1 MPLLLAATIQSLI
14 RGFKHSKLN
23 QSDLRIGQ
31 QLNLLP
37 DNDNHHDVNAVAV
50 KTTDGD
56 HVGHVAKEFALTF
69 RKLIAFAIRIG
80 ILIVVALKGFEH
92 GRYNKLLLEMSFFV
106 GDAQLAAEAGE
117 QISRLVQDCALRAR
131 LPSVAAPTESPDA
144 GELIR
149 LQRELAIA
157 KEKIGAARRELSAN
171 AATETIER
179 EAASRSSANRQL
191 QKAKQEQTDMEILL
205 ESTKASLQRTRRDL
219 KVGAELIKLNCPKIL
234 F

>member
-14 RGFKHSKLN
+14 RGFKHSQLN

-80 ILIVVALKGFEH
+80 ISIVVALKGFEH
-92 GRYNKLLLEMSFFV
+92 GRYNELLLEMPFF
-106 GDAQLAAEAGE
+106 
-117 QISRLVQDCALRAR
+117 R
-131 LPSVAAPTESPDA
+131 
-144 GELIR
+144 
-149 LQRELAIA
+149 
-157 KEKIGAARRELSAN
+157 
-171 AATETIER
+171 
-179 EAASRSSANRQL
+179 
-191 QKAKQEQTDMEILL
+191 
-205 ESTKASLQRTRRDL
+205 
-219 KVGAELIKLNCPKIL
+219 
-234 F
+234 